1 MFKNQLVSRN
11 NFNLLE
17 EPIKTSSS
25 IENSPYSQTQTS
37 CSFQESKKPEEIRVS
52 EFQNILKPI
61 PLYYF
66 CSQENN
72 NLNEHMNI
80 ISYDS
85 YINFL
90 KMNSNKNE
98 KINFIGRKRY
108 MDNKDLF
115 FQEKEIKEIR
125 IDENINSNLI
135 SAFKKVEINRSKSLI
150 SRKNISTQKK
160 NLTNKIIINEENNLN
175 EVENKDKSPKKLRLF
190 KSIKSFPN
198 EDNNDEISD
207 GHIVE
212 KKRRGRKPKEEVNS
226 KMKRIHEAYDYDN
239 ILRKIQVHFLTFIIS
254 FANDLIE
261 AFIPNCKELRFKN
274 LSYNIKKTVSHS
286 YVEELKNKTIG
297 DILQFKAS
305 SKNRKFSDSINEQIY
320 QKVCY
325 LSPFLKHF
333 FKISYLELFSEY
345 YFKVNRSFCIEGI
358 NINAS
363 QKTKFFVDLVQKN
376 IEAADKIRQ
385 IAINNFMKSKKEVKQ
400 PIFLINKKN
409 NQ

>member
-1 MFKNQLVSRN
+1 MFKNQLISKN

-17 EPIKTSSS
+17 EPIKTSSN
-25 IENSPYSQTQTS
+25 IENSPYSQSQTS
-37 CSFQESKKPEEIRVS
+37 CSFQESKKTEEIRVS

-72 NLNEHMNI
+72 NLGDNMNI
-80 ISYDS
+80 SSFDS
-85 YINFL
+85 YNNFL
-90 KMNSNKNE
+90 KMNSNKNV
-98 KINFIGRKRY
+98 KINFIPRKRY

-135 SAFKKVEINRSKSLI
+135 SAFKKIEINRSKSLI

-160 NLTNKIIINEENNLN
+160 NLSNKIIINEENNLN
-175 EVENKDKSPKKLRLF
+175 EVENKDKSTKKLRLF

-198 EDNNDEISD
+198 EGNNDEISD
-207 GHIVE
+207 CNIVE
-212 KKRRGRKPKEEVNS
+212 KKRRGRKPKEDVNS
-226 KMKRIHEAYDYDN
+226 KIKRIHEAYDYDN

-261 AFIPNCKELRFKN
+261 AFIPNCKNLKFKN
-274 LSYNIKKTVSHS
+274 LSYNIKKTVNHS
-286 YVEELKNKTIG
+286 YVEKLKNKTIG

-305 SKNRKFSDSINEQIY
+305 PKNKKFSDSINEQIY

-333 FKISYLELFSEY
+333 FNISYLQLFSEY
-345 YFKVNRSFCIEGI
+345 YFKANRSFCIEGI
-358 NINAS
+358 NVNIS
-363 QKTKFFVDLVQKN
+363 QRTKFFVDLVQKN
-376 IEAADKIRQ
+376 IEAADKMQQ
-385 IAINNFMKSKKEVKQ
+385 IAINNFIESKKEVKQ

>member
-37 CSFQESKKPEEIRVS
+37 CSFQESKKTEEIRVS

-72 NLNEHMNI
+72 NLGDNMNI
-80 ISYDS
+80 SSFDS
-85 YINFL
+85 YNNFL
-90 KMNSNKNE
+90 KMNSNKNV
-98 KINFIGRKRY
+98 KINFIRRKRY

>member
-1 MFKNQLVSRN
+1 MFKNQLISKN

-17 EPIKTSSS
+17 EPIKTSSN
-25 IENSPYSQTQTS
+25 IENSPYSQSQTS
-37 CSFQESKKPEEIRVS
+37 CSFQESKKTEEIRVS

-72 NLNEHMNI
+72 NLGDNMNI
-80 ISYDS
+80 ASFDS
-85 YINFL
+85 YNNFL
-90 KMNSNKNE
+90 KMNSNKNV
-98 KINFIGRKRY
+98 KINFIRRKRY

>member
-37 CSFQESKKPEEIRVS
+37 CSFQESKKTEEIRVS

-72 NLNEHMNI
+72 NLGDNMNI
-80 ISYDS
+80 SSFDS
-85 YINFL
+85 YNNFL
-90 KMNSNKNE
+90 KMNSNKNV
-98 KINFIGRKRY
+98 KINFIRRKRY

-261 AFIPNCKELRFKN
+261 AFIPNCKNLKFKN
-274 LSYNIKKTVSHS
+274 LSYNIKKTVNHS
-286 YVEELKNKTIG
+286 YVEKLKNKTIG

>member
-1 MFKNQLVSRN
+1 
-11 NFNLLE
+11 
-17 EPIKTSSS
+17 
-25 IENSPYSQTQTS
+25 
-37 CSFQESKKPEEIRVS
+37 
-52 EFQNILKPI
+52 
-61 PLYYF
+61 
-66 CSQENN
+66 
-72 NLNEHMNI
+72 
-80 ISYDS
+80 
-85 YINFL
+85 
-90 KMNSNKNE
+90 
-98 KINFIGRKRY
+98 
-108 MDNKDLF
+108 
-115 FQEKEIKEIR
+115 
-125 IDENINSNLI
+125 
-135 SAFKKVEINRSKSLI
+135 
-150 SRKNISTQKK
+150 
-160 NLTNKIIINEENNLN
+160 
-175 EVENKDKSPKKLRLF
+175 
-190 KSIKSFPN
+190 
-198 EDNNDEISD
+198 
-207 GHIVE
+207 
-212 KKRRGRKPKEEVNS
+212 
-226 KMKRIHEAYDYDN
+226 MKRIHEAYDYDN

-305 SKNRKFSDSINEQIY
+305 PKNKKFSDSINEQIY

>member
-160 NLTNKIIINEENNLN
+160 NLSNKIIINEENNLN
-175 EVENKDKSPKKLRLF
+175 EVENKDKSTKKLRLF

-198 EDNNDEISD
+198 EGNNDEISD
-207 GHIVE
+207 CNIVE
-212 KKRRGRKPKEEVNS
+212 KKRRGRKPKEDVNS
-226 KMKRIHEAYDYDN
+226 KIKRIHEAYDYDN

>member
-37 CSFQESKKPEEIRVS
+37 CSFQESKKTEEIRVS

-333 FKISYLELFSEY
+333 FNISYLQLFSEY

-358 NINAS
+358 NVNIS
-363 QKTKFFVDLVQKN
+363 QRTKFFVDLVQKN
-376 IEAADKIRQ
+376 IEAADKMQQ
-385 IAINNFMKSKKEVKQ
+385 IAINNFIESKKEVKQ